1 MNLTNVMGLPSAL
14 VEAVRNDPY
23 HPGDANISATKLI
36 DSPQIRTL
44 QKKYGQYVVED
55 ASERI
60 WALLGQ
66 AVHTILERAG
76 TNQLDAL
83 HERRLFMEVE
93 GWRLS
98 GAFDRL
104 HLEDQVLQDYKVT
117 SIYKAKGD
125 ISWTKQLNVL
135 RQLAKHNGMEVKRL
149 QIVAIFR
156 DWRTGEAKRDPSYP
170 QNNVGVI
177 EIPVWD
183 DEYAMNYIRTR
194 IKLHQQSETV
204 GDVGCTDEERW
215 YAGTKYALMK
225 IGAKRATKVADS
237 LPEIGPPPTGYFIEE
252 RKGTH
257 RRCEDYCAVSKFCP
271 QFNKEETRE

>member
-1 MNLTNVMGLPSAL
+1 MNLTNVLGLPSAL

-23 HPGDANISATKLI
+23 TPGDANISTTKLI
-36 DSPQIRTL
+36 DSPQIRRL
-44 QKKYGQYVVED
+44 QQKYGEYVVED

-83 HERRLFMEVE
+83 HEKRLFMEIE

-104 HLEDQVLQDYKVT
+104 HLEDQTLQDYKVT

-125 ISWTKQLNVL
+125 ISWERQLNVL

-156 DWRTGEAKRDPSYP
+156 DWRKAEAKRDPSYP

-177 EIPVWD
+177 EVPVWD
-183 DEYAMNYIRTR
+183 DHTAQAYIRSR
-194 IKLHQQSETV
+194 IHLHQAAER
-204 GDVGCTDEERW
+204 GEEIGCTDDERW
-215 YAGTKYALMK
+215 YAGTKYALTK
-225 IGAKRATKVADS
+225 NGAKRATKVADTIAE
-237 LPEIGPPPTGYFIEE
+237 LGTPPVGYFVEE
-252 RKGTH
+252 RKGTY
-257 RRCEDYCAVSKFCP
+257 RRCEEYCAVSKFCP
-271 QFNKEETRE
+271 QFQKEEASE